1 MASLERPTLGGFMS
15 TECFRYLRVF
25 GEEAAGRSF
34 IVYAGKQRGISLQD
48 HLKGLNADKT
58 AEILEKLNGLL
69 GVKGT
74 HLCVV
79 EGFEPTADGFQIKVS
94 ESACSFGMQTS
105 EPNCAY
111 TMGVF
116 LGITETITARRFTV
130 SESECIAMGHAHCV
144 YNLQQL

>member
-15 TECFRYLRVF
+15 AECFRYLRVF

-48 HLKGLNADKT
+48 ALKGLTADNT
-58 AEILEKLNGLL
+58 AEVIEKLNGLL
-69 GVKGT
+69 GEKGT

-79 EGFEPTADGFQIKVS
+79 EQFESTADGYRFKVS
-94 ESACSFGMQTS
+94 ESACSFGMHTT

-130 SESECIAMGHAHCV
+130 SESECVAMGHAHCI